1 MSIRN
6 LESFFNPKRI
16 AVIGA
21 SDDPASIGYLVLRNM
36 IGKGFKG
43 VVYPVNP
50 SLEAVQGIEA
60 YKSIGEI
67 TETVDLAVT
76 TIGIDDILST
86 LEECG
91 KKRVKGVAIICPD
104 FESKVK
110 DLQLLESQIRQLSFK
125 YDFRVLGPNTMGFI
139 RPGIN
144 LNMSLFPNMPK
155 KGNIAFISQS
165 ATLAAALLDRAVSKN
180 VGFSYIVSL
189 VTNLDL
195 GFSDLIDFF
204 GVDPGT
210 NAIVLYLEHIQLG
223 RTFMT
228 SVRSFARTKPIVV
241 IKSGRFD
248 ISARVA
254 QTHSGFLAGDDKVY
268 DAAIKR
274 AGAVRIYETLD
285 LFYIVE
291 TLAKQRRPI
300 GKRLAII
307 TNAGAPAVLAVD
319 TLLRL
324 EGELAMLSEE
334 TTGSL
339 KQELPS
345 VTQAQN
351 PVSLYTNAP
360 PKDYL
365 TAIKH
370 CFKDPNVDGV
380 LVLHVPYFGTAPTET
395 AWAVAA
401 ALQGNPPV
409 PLFTV
414 WMGDEQ
420 VLSARE
426 YLNAKGIPTFVTPEQ
441 AVRSFIYMYRYDYNL
456 QLLQETP
463 EAILKD
469 FAPDTGRAME
479 IFRKASEGKRYRL
492 ELNEIK
498 EILQAYGIPL
508 ITTRKTRSEEE
519 AMHTAEDIGY
529 PVVLKIDSE
538 KIVHKLEKGGVI
550 LNLKDRSSVQDAFRQ
565 IRKLAADIG
574 DPEAHVIVQPMILRH
589 SFELAFGSRKDPT
602 FGAVIVFGTGGELLE
617 AVGDYAV
624 GLPPL
629 NQTLARRMM
638 EETKIYKYM
647 QTQEVYKDMLR
658 LLEETLVRFSHL
670 IVDFPCIREVNI
682 NPFVV
687 TDKEGLVQDAA
698 MLIEKNQMHECEQM
712 KMDICPPH
720 LSICPYPFKYVK
732 EVELQ
737 DGKSAV
743 IRPIRPEDEPLIYEL
758 FKSLSDDTIMFR
770 FCQRLTDMPHE
781 RLVRYCQIDYDREL
795 AFVAVIRETPDR
807 EKIIAD
813 IRIIKMPDLETAEL
827 AILVADGWQGHG
839 IGAMLMD
846 YCIKVAAQSGIKVIW
861 MEILKTNSK
870 MLHLSRA
877 SGFKLSYDDEDMIR
891 VTRPMS

>member
-6 LESFFNPKRI
+6 LEALFNPKRI

-21 SDDPASIGYLVLRNM
+21 SEDPDSTGYLVLRNM

-67 TETVDLAVT
+67 TEPVDLAVT
-76 TIGIDDILST
+76 TIAIDDIPST

-104 FESKVK
+104 YESKVK
-110 DLQLLESQIRQLSFK
+110 NLQPLESEIRRLSVK
-125 YDFRVLGPNTMGFI
+125 YDFRVLGPPTLGFI

-144 LNMSLFPNMPK
+144 LNMSIFPTMPK

-165 ATLAAALLDRAVSKN
+165 ATLATALLDRAVSKN

-189 VTNLDL
+189 GTKIDL
-195 GFSDLIDFF
+195 GFSDLIDFL

-210 NAIVLYLEHIQLG
+210 KAIVIYLEHLQRG
-223 RTFMT
+223 RKFITAA
-228 SVRSFARTKPIVV
+228 RSFARSKPIVV
-241 IKSGRFD
+241 VKSGKFD

-274 AGAVRIYETLD
+274 AGAVRINETLD

-291 TLAKQRRPI
+291 TLAKQPRPN

-307 TNAGAPAVLAVD
+307 TNAGAPSVLAVD
-319 TLLRL
+319 ALLPL
-324 EGELAMLSEE
+324 EGELAKLSEE
-334 TTGSL
+334 TTGRL

-345 VTQAQN
+345 LTQAQN

-360 PKDYL
+360 PSDYL

-370 CFKDPNVDGV
+370 CMKDPNVDGV
-380 LVLHVPYFGTAPTET
+380 LVLHVPYFGAAPAET
-395 AWAVAA
+395 AQAVAA

-420 VLSARE
+420 VRSARE

-469 FAPDTGRAME
+469 FAPDAGRALE
-479 IFRKASEGKRYRL
+479 ICRKASEEKRSIL
-492 ELNEIK
+492 QLNEIK
-498 EILQAYGIPL
+498 EILQTYGIPL
-508 ITTRKTRSEEE
+508 ITTRKTQSEEE
-519 AMHTAEDIGY
+519 AIHTAEDIGY

-550 LNLKDRSSVQDAFRQ
+550 LNLKDRSSVQHAFRQ

-574 DPEAHVIVQPMILRH
+574 DPEAQVIVQPMILRQ
-589 SFELAFGSRKDPT
+589 SFELAFGARKDPT
-602 FGAVIVFGTGGELLE
+602 FGTVIVFGTGGELLE

-670 IVDFPCIREVNI
+670 IVDFPCIKKVDI

-687 TDKEGLVQDAA
+687 TGKEGLVLDAT
-698 MLIEKNQMHECEQM
+698 MLIDQDQIQGHEQIQ
-712 KMDICPPH
+712 MDICPPH

-732 EVELQ
+732 EIALE

-781 RLVRYCQIDYDREL
+781 RLVRYCQIDYEREL

-827 AILVADGWQGHG
+827 AIFVADEWQGHG
-839 IGAMLMD
+839 IGTMLMD
-846 YCIKVAAQSGIKVIW
+846 YCIEVAAQSGINVIW

-870 MLHLSRA
+870 MLHLSQA
-877 SGFKLSYDDEDMIR
+877 SGFKHAFDDEDMVR
-891 VTRPMS
+891 VTRRVS

>member
-6 LESFFNPKRI
+6 LESLFNPKRI
-16 AVIGA
+16 ALIGA
-21 SDDPASIGYLVLRNM
+21 SEDPGSAGYLVLRNM
-36 IGKGFKG
+36 IGKGFRG
-43 VVYPVNP
+43 IVYPVNP

-60 YKSIGEI
+60 YKSIGAI
-67 TETVDLAVT
+67 AGPVDLAVT
-76 TIGIDDILST
+76 TIGIDDIPST

-91 KKRVKGVAIICPD
+91 RKRVKGVAIISPD

-110 DLQLLESQIRQLSFK
+110 DLQLLISQIRQLSIK
-125 YDFRVLGPNTMGFI
+125 YDFRVLGPHTLGFI

-144 LNMSLFPNMPK
+144 LNMSLFPKMPE

-165 ATLAAALLDRAVSKN
+165 ATLATSLLDRAVSKN

-189 VTNLDL
+189 GLKLDL
-195 GFSDLIDFF
+195 AFSDLIDFL

-210 NAIVLYLEHIQLG
+210 RAIVLYLEHIQRG
-223 RTFMT
+223 RKFFNA
-228 SVRSFARTKPIVV
+228 VRSFARSKPIVV
-241 IKSGRFD
+241 VKSGKFD
-248 ISARVA
+248 ISAMVA
-254 QTHSGFLAGDDKVY
+254 QAHSGFLAGDDKVY
-268 DAAIKR
+268 DAVIKR
-274 AGAVRIYETLD
+274 AGAVRINEILD

-291 TLAKQRRPI
+291 TLAKQSRPN

-307 TNAGAPAVLAVD
+307 TNAGAPSVLAVD
-319 TLLRL
+319 TLLPL
-324 EGELAMLSEE
+324 EGELARLTEE
-334 TTGSL
+334 TTESL
-339 KQELPS
+339 KKEVPS
-345 VTQAQN
+345 LTQAEN
-351 PVSLYTNAP
+351 PVNLFTNAP
-360 PKDYL
+360 PSDYL

-370 CFKDPNVDGV
+370 CLKDPNVDGM

-395 AWAVAA
+395 ARAVAA

-420 VLSARE
+420 VRSARE

-469 FAPDTGRAME
+469 FAPDTVKTMD
-479 IFRKASEGKRYRL
+479 ICRKASEEKRSIL
-492 ELNEIK
+492 QLNEIK
-498 EILQAYGIPL
+498 EILNSYGIPL
-508 ITTRKTRSEEE
+508 ITTRTTRNEEE
-519 AMHTAEDIGY
+519 AIHAAEEIGY

-538 KIVHKLEKGGVI
+538 KIVHKLEKGGII
-550 LNLKDRSSVQDAFRQ
+550 LNLKDRSSVQHAFRQ
-565 IRKLAADIG
+565 VRKLAAELG
-574 DPEAHVIVQPMILRH
+574 DPEAHVLVQPMILRH
-589 SFELAFGSRKDPT
+589 SFELAFGARKDPT
-602 FGAVIVFGTGGELLE
+602 FGAVIVFGIGGVLLE

-647 QTQEVYKDMLR
+647 QTHEAYKEMLR

-670 IVDFPCIREVNI
+670 IVDFPCISEVNI

-687 TDKEGLVQDAA
+687 TGKEGLVLDATMVIDKDQ
-698 MLIEKNQMHECEQM
+698 MLEFEHM
-712 KMDICPPH
+712 KADICPPH

-732 EVELQ
+732 EVKLEE
-737 DGKSAV
+737 GKSAV

-758 FKSLSDDTIMFR
+758 FKTLSEDTIMFR
-770 FCQRLTDMPHE
+770 FCQRLTDFPHE

-827 AILVADGWQGHG
+827 AILVADEWQGHG
-839 IGAMLMD
+839 LGSMLMD
-846 YCIKVAAQSGIKVIW
+846 YCIEVAARSGINVIW
-861 MEILKTNSK
+861 MEILKTNTK
-870 MLHLSRA
+870 MLHLSQA
-877 SGFKLSYDDEDMIR
+877 CGFKPAYDDEDMIR
-891 VTRPMS
+891 VTRSVS

>member
-6 LESFFNPKRI
+6 LASFFNPKRI

-21 SDDPASIGYLVLRNM
+21 SDDPASTGYVILRNM

-67 TETVDLAVT
+67 AEAVDLAVV
-76 TIGIDDILST
+76 TIGIDDIPST

-91 KKRVKGVAIICPD
+91 KKKVKGVAIISPD

-110 DLQLLESQIRQLSFK
+110 DIEPLKSQIRQLSLK
-125 YDFRVLGPNTMGFI
+125 YDFRVLGPHSIGFI
-139 RPGIN
+139 KPGIN
-144 LNMSLFPNMPK
+144 LNMSLFPKMPK

-180 VGFSYIVSL
+180 VGFSYIVS
-189 VTNLDL
+189 VGAKFDL

-210 NAIVLYLEHIQLG
+210 NAIVLYLEHIQRG
-223 RTFMT
+223 RTFINA
-228 SVRSFARTKPIVV
+228 VRSFARSKPIIIV
-241 IKSGRFD
+241 KSGGFD
-248 ISARVA
+248 ISARMA
-254 QTHSGFLAGDDKVY
+254 QAHPGFLAGDDKVY

-291 TLAKQRRPI
+291 TLAKQLRPN

-307 TNAGAPAVLAVD
+307 SNAWAPSVLAID

-324 EGELAMLSEE
+324 EGEPAKLSEE
-334 TTGSL
+334 TTGRL
-339 KQELPS
+339 KKELPS
-345 VTQAQN
+345 GTVEEN
-351 PVSLYTNAP
+351 PVSLCTNASP
-360 PKDYL
+360 SEYL
-365 TAIKH
+365 TAIKY
-370 CFKDPNVDGV
+370 CMKDPNVDGV
-380 LVLHVPYFGTAPTET
+380 LVLHVPYFSTDPTET
-395 AWAVAA
+395 ARAVAE
-401 ALQGNPPV
+401 ALQGNSHI

-414 WMGDEQ
+414 WMGDDQ

-441 AVRSFIYMYRYDYNL
+441 AVRSFMYMYRYDYNL

-469 FAPDTGRAME
+469 FVPDTGKAE
-479 IFRKASEGKRYRL
+479 GIFRKASSENRPRL
-492 ELNEIK
+492 ELDEIK
-498 EILQAYGIPL
+498 DILQAYGIPL
-508 ITTRKTRSEEE
+508 ITVRKTRDEEE
-519 AMHTAEDIGY
+519 AVHTAEDIGY

-538 KIVHKLEKGGVI
+538 KIVHKLEKGGVF
-550 LNLKDRSSVQDAFRQ
+550 LNLRDRASVQNAYRQ
-565 IRKLAADIG
+565 IRKLSADIG
-574 DPEAHVIVQPMILRH
+574 DPEARVIVQPMIPRH
-589 SFELAFGSRKDPT
+589 SFELAFGARRDPT
-602 FGAVIVFGTGGELLE
+602 FGTVIVFGTGGELLE
-617 AVGDYAV
+617 AVRDYAV

-638 EETKIYKYM
+638 EETRIFQYM
-647 QTQEVYKDMLR
+647 QTQDVYKDMLR
-658 LLEETLVRFSHL
+658 LLEETLVRFSQL
-670 IVDFPCIREVNI
+670 IVDFPCIKEADI

-687 TDKEGLVQDAA
+687 TGKEGLVLDAA
-698 MLIEKNQMHECEQM
+698 MIIDEDEMLECEHI

-720 LSICPYPFKYVK
+720 LSISPYPFRYVK

-737 DGKSAV
+737 NGVSAV

-758 FKSLSDDTIMFR
+758 FKSLSDDTITFR

-795 AFVAVIRETPDR
+795 AFVAVIREAPDR

-827 AILVADGWQGHG
+827 AVLVADGWQGHG
-839 IGAMLMD
+839 IGTMLMD
-846 YCIKVAAQSGIKVIW
+846 YCIEIAAQSGITLIW

-870 MLHLSRA
+870 MLHLSQA
-877 SGFKLSYDDEDMIR
+877 SGFKFDSDDEDMVR
-891 VTRPMS
+891 VVRRIS

>member
-21 SDDPASIGYLVLRNM
+21 SEDPDSIGYLVLRNM
-36 IGKGFKG
+36 IGTGFKG

-50 SLEAVQGIEA
+50 SLEAVQGIQA
-60 YKSIGEI
+60 YKSISTI
-67 TETVDLAVT
+67 TEPVDLAVT
-76 TIGIDDILST
+76 TIGVDDIPAT

-104 FESKVK
+104 FESRVK
-110 DLQLLESQIRQLSFK
+110 DQQLLESQIRQLSIK
-125 YDFRVLGPNTMGFI
+125 YDFRVLGPDTLGFI

-144 LNMSLFPNMPK
+144 LNMSLFPKMPK
-155 KGNIAFISQS
+155 KGSIAFISQS

-189 VTNLDL
+189 GTKLDL
-195 GFSDLIDFF
+195 NFSDLIDFF
-204 GVDPGT
+204 GIDPGT
-210 NAIVLYLEHIQLG
+210 RAIVLYLEHIHRG
-223 RTFMT
+223 RQFITA
-228 SVRSFARTKPIVV
+228 VRSFTRSKPIVV
-241 IKSGRFD
+241 IKSGAFD

-291 TLAKQRRPI
+291 TLAKQLRPK

-307 TNAGAPAVLAVD
+307 SNAGAPSVLTVD
-319 TLLRL
+319 ILLRL
-324 EGELAMLSEE
+324 GGQLARLSEE
-334 TTGSL
+334 TAGLL
-339 KQELPS
+339 KQELFS
-345 VTQAQN
+345 VSQVQN

-360 PKDYL
+360 PSDYL

-370 CFKDPNVDGV
+370 CLKDPNVDGV
-380 LVLHVPYFGTAPTET
+380 LVLHVPYFGTAPTDT
-395 AWAVAA
+395 ARAVAA
-401 ALQGNPPV
+401 ALQEDPPV

-414 WMGDEQ
+414 WMGDDQ
-420 VLSARE
+420 VQSARE
-426 YLNAKGIPTFVTPEQ
+426 YLNAKGIPTFVTPEV

-469 FAPDTGRAME
+469 FVPDTGRALK
-479 IFRKASEGKRYRL
+479 IFRKASDEKRSIL

-508 ITTRKTRSEEE
+508 ITTRNTRSEEE
-519 AMHTAEDIGY
+519 AVHTAEDLGY
-529 PVVLKIDSE
+529 PVVLKINSQ
-538 KIVHKLEKGGVI
+538 KIFHKLEKGGVI
-550 LNLKDRSSVQDAFRQ
+550 LNLQDRSSVQHAFRQ
-565 IRKLAADIG
+565 IRKLASDIG
-574 DPEAHVIVQPMILRH
+574 DPEAPVLVQPMILRH
-589 SFELAFGSRKDPT
+589 SFELAFGARKDPT
-602 FGAVIVFGTGGELLE
+602 FGVVIVFGTGGELLE

-638 EETKIYKYM
+638 EETKIYKHM
-647 QTQEVYKDMLR
+647 RSHKVYKEMLR
-658 LLEETLVRFSHL
+658 FLEATLVRFSHL
-670 IVDFPCIREVNI
+670 IVDFPFIKEIDI

-687 TDKEGLVQDAA
+687 TGKEGLVLDAA
-698 MLIEKNQMHECEQM
+698 MLINKDPMQEYEQM
-712 KMDICPPH
+712 KEDICPLH
-720 LSICPYPFKYVK
+720 LSVCPYPFKYVK
-732 EVELQ
+732 EIALE

-758 FKSLSDDTIMFR
+758 FKSLSDDTITFR

-795 AFVAVIRETPDR
+795 AFVAAIREAPDR

-827 AILVADGWQGHG
+827 AILVADEWQGHG
-839 IGAMLMD
+839 IGTMLMD
-846 YCIKVAAQSGIKVIW
+846 YCIEIAAHSGINVIW

-870 MLHLSRA
+870 MLRLSQTC
-877 SGFKLSYDDEDMIR
+877 GFKYAHDDEDMIR
-891 VTRPMS
+891 VTRRMS

>member
-21 SDDPASIGYLVLRNM
+21 SDDPASTGYLVLRNM

-50 SLEAVQGIEA
+50 SLEAVQGIQA

-67 TETVDLAVT
+67 TEPVDLAVT
-76 TIGIDDILST
+76 TVGIDDILPT

-91 KKRVKGVAIICPD
+91 KKRVKGVAIISPD

-110 DLQLLESQIRQLSFK
+110 DLQLLESQIRHLSFK
-125 YDFRVLGPNTMGFI
+125 YDFRVLGPNTLGFI

-144 LNMSLFPNMPK
+144 LNMSLFPKMPK

-165 ATLAAALLDRAVSKN
+165 ATLATALLDRAVSKN

-189 VTNLDL
+189 GTKLDL

-210 NAIVLYLEHIQLG
+210 SAIVLYLEHIQRG

-241 IKSGRFD
+241 VKSGRFD
-248 ISARVA
+248 ISAQVA
-254 QTHSGFLAGDDKVY
+254 HTHSGFPAGDDKVY

-291 TLAKQRRPI
+291 TLAKQLRPN

-307 TNAGAPAVLAVD
+307 SNSWAPSVLAVD
-319 TLLRL
+319 ALLRL
-324 EGELAMLSEE
+324 DGELPILSEE

-339 KQELPS
+339 KQEVPS
-345 VTQAQN
+345 VTQPQN
-351 PVSLYTNAP
+351 PVSLYTDAP

-370 CFKDPNVDGV
+370 CMKDPNVDGV
-380 LVLHVPYFGTAPTET
+380 LVLHSPYFGTAPTET

-401 ALQGNPPV
+401 ALQGNPFV

-441 AVRSFIYMYRYDYNL
+441 AVRSFIYMYSYDYNL

-469 FAPDTGRAME
+469 FAPDTGRTLE
-479 IFRKASEGKRYRL
+479 IFRKASEEKRYIL

-508 ITTRKTRSEEE
+508 ITTRKTLSEEE
-519 AMHTAEDIGY
+519 AMQTAENIGY

-550 LNLKDRSSVQDAFRQ
+550 LNLKDRSSVQLAFRQ

-574 DPEAHVIVQPMILRH
+574 DPEAHVIVQPMILRQ
-589 SFELAFGSRKDPT
+589 SFELAFGARKDPT

-629 NQTLARRMM
+629 NQMLARRMM
-638 EETKIYKYM
+638 EETRIFKYM

-670 IVDFPCIREVNI
+670 IVDFPCIKEVDI

-687 TDKEGLVQDAA
+687 TGKEGLVRDAA
-698 MLIEKNQMHECEQM
+698 MLIEKDQMQECEQM
-712 KMDICPPH
+712 KDDICPPH
-720 LSICPYPFKYVK
+720 LSICPYPFKYVR
-732 EVELQ
+732 EVVLK
-737 DGKSAV
+737 DGKAAG

-770 FCQRLTDMPHE
+770 FCQRLTDIPHE

-839 IGAMLMD
+839 IGTMLMD
-846 YCIKVAAQSGIKVIW
+846 YCIEVAAQSGIKLIW

-870 MLHLSRA
+870 MLHLSQA

-891 VTRPMS
+891 VTREIS

>member
-1 MSIRN
+1 MSIRY
-6 LESFFNPKRI
+6 LEALFNPRRI

-21 SDDPASIGYLVLRNM
+21 SEDPDSIGYLVLRNM

-50 SLEAVQGIEA
+50 SLEGVQGIKA
-60 YKSIGEI
+60 YKSIGAI
-67 TETVDLAVT
+67 PDSVDLAVT
-76 TIGIDDILST
+76 AVCNEDIPST

-91 KKRVKGVAIICPD
+91 KKKVKGVAIICPD

-110 DLQLLESQIRQLSFK
+110 NQQLMESQIMQLSYK
-125 YDFRVLGPNTMGFI
+125 YDFRVLGPNTLGFI

-144 LNMSLFPNMPK
+144 LNMSLFPKMPK
-155 KGNIAFISQS
+155 KGNIALISQS
-165 ATLAAALLDRAVSKN
+165 ATLATALLDRAVSKN

-189 VTNLDL
+189 GTKLDL
-195 GFSDLIDFF
+195 GFSDLIDFL

-210 NAIVLYLEHIQLG
+210 RAIIIYLEHIQRG
-223 RTFMT
+223 RKFMT
-228 SVRSFARTKPIVV
+228 AVRSFARSKPIVIV
-241 IKSGRFD
+241 KSGTFD

-254 QTHSGFLAGDDKVY
+254 QTNTGFLAGDDKVY

-285 LFYIVE
+285 LFYIAE
-291 TLAKQRRPI
+291 TLAKQTRPN

-307 TNAGAPAVLAVD
+307 SNAAAPVVLAID
-319 TLLRL
+319 LLLRL
-324 EGELAMLSEE
+324 DGELATLSVE

-345 VTQAQN
+345 VTQVQN

-360 PKDYL
+360 PSDYH

-370 CFKDPNVDGV
+370 CLTDPNVDGV
-380 LVLHVPYFGTAPTET
+380 LVLHVPYFGTAPTEI
-395 AWAVAA
+395 ARAVAA
-401 ALQGNPPV
+401 ALQWNPPV
-409 PLFTV
+409 PVFTV
-414 WMGDEQ
+414 WMGDEL
-420 VLSARE
+420 VMSARE
-426 YLNAKGIPTFVTPEQ
+426 YLNEKGIPTFVTPEQ

-456 QLLQETP
+456 RLLQETP

-479 IFRKASEGKRYRL
+479 IFRKASEEKRSVL

-519 AMHTAEDIGY
+519 AMQTAEDIGY
-529 PVVLKIDSE
+529 PVVLKIDSA

-550 LNLKDRSSVQDAFRQ
+550 LDLRDRSAVQHAFRQ
-565 IRKLAADIG
+565 IMKLAADIG
-574 DPEAHVIVQPMILRH
+574 DPEAPVIVQPMIMKR
-589 SFELAFGSRKDPT
+589 SFELAIGARKDPT
-602 FGAVIVFGTGGELLE
+602 FGAVILFGTGGELFD
-617 AVGDYAV
+617 AIGDYAV

-638 EETKIYKYM
+638 EETKIVKYM
-647 QTQEVYKDMLR
+647 QTQEVYKEMLL
-658 LLEETLVRFSHL
+658 LLEETLVRFSNL
-670 IVDFPCIREVNI
+670 IVDFPFIKKVDI

-687 TDKEGLVQDAA
+687 TGKEGLVLDAA
-698 MLIEKNQMHECEQM
+698 MLIDQDRRQGYEQM
-712 KMDICPPH
+712 KVEICPPH

-732 EVELQ
+732 KVVLE
-737 DGKSAV
+737 DGESAV
-743 IRPIRPEDEPLIYEL
+743 IRPIQPEDEPLIYEL
-758 FKSLSDDTIMFR
+758 FKSLSDDTIVFR

-795 AFVAVIRETPDR
+795 AFVAVIGDTPGL

-813 IRIIKMPDLETAEL
+813 VRIIKMPDLETGEL
-827 AILVADGWQGHG
+827 AILVADEWQGHG
-839 IGAMLMD
+839 IGTMLMD
-846 YCIKVAAQSGIKVIW
+846 YCIEIAAQSGINVIW

-870 MLHLSRA
+870 MLHLSQA
-877 SGFKLSYDDEDMIR
+877 CGFKIAYDDGDMIR
-891 VTRPMS
+891 VTRRMS